1 MIVMDKEAVFRNL
14 MNGIIN
20 INSGE
25 TLNATKK
32 VIELGI
38 DPLEAIEKGLSAGT
52 KIIGEKFQ
60 KLEVFLPELIMAT
73 DIFNE
78 AMKILKPE
86 IDAKK
91 ITQVKK
97 GKIIIGTVHG
107 DIHDIGKD
115 IVAMLL
121 EVDSY
126 EVHNLG
132 ENIPTSAFID
142 EAQKIGA
149 DFIGLSSL
157 LTSTMPTQKDL
168 IDALIEKGIRDKY
181 IVIVGGGPATSEW
194 ADEIGADGYA
204 ETAADAVTLVNKL
217 LKN

>member
-157 LTSTMPTQKDL
+157 LTSTMPAQKDL
-168 IDALIEKGIRDKY
+168 IDALIEKGIKDKY
-181 IVIVGGGPATSEW
+181 TVIVGGGPVTSEW

-204 ETAADAVTLVNKL
+204 ETAAGAVTLVNKL
-217 LKN
+217 RKN